1 MSQPKPA
8 SKTVTEEAH
17 TAPERR
23 VRQAKDDTPPAVT
36 EVEPVMIGHGD
47 YKFSMR
53 KFVQHRPTFV
63 NEPVS
68 KTPFSREYVEMR
80 ANEIEDGSYRRF
92 DQDNIRVET
101 EDGFGL
107 VMVVKKGMW
116 AGKSGM
122 EAELRE
128 QSETAFKYF
137 ANTYPPETPR
147 EKDYRHRVSLDVEM
161 KEWIDKGLPWG
172 RLVRFPGSWLIIELI
187 RE

>member
-1 MSQPKPA
+1 
-8 SKTVTEEAH
+8 
-17 TAPERR
+17 
-23 VRQAKDDTPPAVT
+23 
-36 EVEPVMIGHGD
+36 
-47 YKFSMR
+47 
-53 KFVQHRPTFV
+53 
-63 NEPVS
+63 
-68 KTPFSREYVEMR
+68 MR

-128 QSETAFKYF
+128 QSETAFKSF
-137 ANTYPPETPR
+137 ANTYPPKTPR

-161 KEWIDKGLPWG
+161 K
-172 RLVRFPGSWLIIELI
+172 
-187 RE
+187 